1 MRFFKIFAMLMGFIC
16 LAASSRALAA
26 EADMQAFRDVYLQ
39 NMSEAKGYHLELMF
53 NGPTLQSNVIADGQL
68 WNNGAAVAE
77 GRMSWDYTDLAAG
90 QTKRTEMPFYA
101 ERSGNVVVLYG
112 NRGGQWQRENILEG
126 FTWILNAV
134 CSDDRETKMKYA
146 ATVKDVKLE
155 DVGKGQQRMQVTF
168 DGKELSAVEDKAVRE
183 SIAAMSEADSRDA
196 MATVV
201 YLNAALAASDLKIT
215 WTVDKKTGETD
226 MVAADLTDVMRNYA
240 KAMLQDSYD
249 GKISLAQEEVD
260 MLASIGY
267 YYNLQLYL
275 VRNKESAK
283 QAVIP
288 ASVKNRAQEGNLF
301 GDINSEV
308 VSALK
313 K

>member
-68 WNNGAAVAE
+68 WKNGSAVAE
-77 GRMSWDYTDLAAG
+77 GKMSWDYTDLAAG

-134 CSDDRETKMKYA
+134 SSDDRETKMKYA

-168 DGKELSAVEDKAVRE
+168 DGKELSAVKDKAVRE

-260 MLASIGY
+260 RVCQTGCYSHQCQESRPGGQSLWGY
-267 YYNLQLYL
+267 
-275 VRNKESAK
+275 K
-283 QAVIP
+283 
-288 ASVKNRAQEGNLF
+288 
-301 GDINSEV
+301 
-308 VSALK
+308 
-313 K
+313 

>member
-1 MRFFKIFAMLMGFIC
+1 MRFFKIFAILMGVIF
-16 LAASSRALAA
+16 LAASSRAMAA
-26 EADMQAFRDVYLQ
+26 EVDMQAFREVYLQ
-39 NMSEAKGYHLELMF
+39 NMGEAKGYHLELMF

-68 WNNGAAVAE
+68 WKNGAAVAE

-90 QTKRTEMPFYA
+90 QTKRNEMPFYA

-112 NRGGQWQRENILEG
+112 KRGGQWKKENILGG
-126 FTWILNAV
+126 FTWLLNAV
-134 CSDDRETKMKYA
+134 SSDDRETKMKYA

-168 DGKELSAVEDKAVRE
+168 DGKELSAVKDKAVRE

>member
-134 CSDDRETKMKYA
+134 SSDDRETKMKYA

-155 DVGKGQQRMQVTF
+155 DAGKGQQRMQVTF

-308 VSALK
+308 IK
-313 K
+313 KKKK

>member
-1 MRFFKIFAMLMGFIC
+1 MI
-16 LAASSRALAA
+16 S
-26 EADMQAFRDVYLQ
+26 
-39 NMSEAKGYHLELMF
+39 
-53 NGPTLQSNVIADGQL
+53 
-68 WNNGAAVAE
+68 
-77 GRMSWDYTDLAAG
+77 
-90 QTKRTEMPFYA
+90 
-101 ERSGNVVVLYG
+101 
-112 NRGGQWQRENILEG
+112 
-126 FTWILNAV
+126 
-134 CSDDRETKMKYA
+134 
-146 ATVKDVKLE
+146 
-155 DVGKGQQRMQVTF
+155 
-168 DGKELSAVEDKAVRE
+168 GKED
-183 SIAAMSEADSRDA
+183 
-196 MATVV
+196 

-275 VRNKESAK
+275 VRNKEYAK
-283 QAVIP
+283 QTVIP
-288 ASVKNRAQEGNLF
+288 AIIKNRAQEGNLF

>member
-39 NMSEAKGYHLELMF
+39 NMGEAKGYHLELMF

-112 NRGGQWQRENILEG
+112 KRGGQWKKENILGG
-126 FTWILNAV
+126 FTWLLNAV
-134 CSDDRETKMKYA
+134 SSDDRETKMKYA

-155 DVGKGQQRMQVTF
+155 DAGKGQQRMQVTF

-215 WTVDKKTGETD
+215 WTVDKKTGET
-226 MVAADLTDVMRNYA
+226 VWEHKAPYA
-240 KAMLQDSYD
+240 WSSPACVYSED
-249 GKISLAQEEVD
+249 GSGAVFYAVSSGKMYLLDGVTGEELSSLAVTDGTIE
-260 MLASIGY
+260 ASPAVYEDRVVIGTRG
-267 YYNLQLYL
+267 QSIRGL
-275 VRNKESAK
+275 V
-283 QAVIP
+283 
-288 ASVKNRAQEGNLF
+288 
-301 GDINSEV
+301 
-308 VSALK
+308 LK
-313 K
+313 

>member
-1 MRFFKIFAMLMGFIC
+1 M
-16 LAASSRALAA
+16 
-26 EADMQAFRDVYLQ
+26 
-39 NMSEAKGYHLELMF
+39 
-53 NGPTLQSNVIADGQL
+53 
-68 WNNGAAVAE
+68 
-77 GRMSWDYTDLAAG
+77 
-90 QTKRTEMPFYA
+90 
-101 ERSGNVVVLYG
+101 
-112 NRGGQWQRENILEG
+112 
-126 FTWILNAV
+126 
-134 CSDDRETKMKYA
+134 
-146 ATVKDVKLE
+146 KDVKLE

-183 SIAAMSEADSRDA
+183 SIATMSEADSRDA

>member
-68 WNNGAAVAE
+68 WKNGAAVAE

-134 CSDDRETKMKYA
+134 SSDDRETKMKYA

-155 DVGKGQQRMQVTF
+155 DAGKGQQRMQVTF
-168 DGKELSAVEDKAVRE
+168 DGKELSAV
-183 SIAAMSEADSRDA
+183 
-196 MATVV
+196 
-201 YLNAALAASDLKIT
+201 
-215 WTVDKKTGETD
+215 
-226 MVAADLTDVMRNYA
+226 
-240 KAMLQDSYD
+240 
-249 GKISLAQEEVD
+249 
-260 MLASIGY
+260 
-267 YYNLQLYL
+267 
-275 VRNKESAK
+275 
-283 QAVIP
+283 
-288 ASVKNRAQEGNLF
+288 
-301 GDINSEV
+301 
-308 VSALK
+308 
-313 K
+313 